1 MPRAIKTPKA
11 LQNRKT
17 GEIIEL
23 VEYPPGHIFWMGEK
37 DDYSVTEIKKNRGRW
52 KKPVTHVVRPTGK
65 VTTVRGTK
73 HPKTKRGH

>member
-1 MPRAIKTPKA
+1 VPAVKKQKH

-37 DDYSVTEIKKNRGRW
+37 DDYSVAEIKKNRGQW
-52 KKPVTHVVRPTGK
+52 KKSVTHVVRPTGK
-65 VTTVRGTK
+65 VTRVRGDK
-73 HPKTKRGH
+73 HSKTKRRQ